1 MIEHIISITGDCLSV
16 LIKAPLYATACAVAM
31 LACLTAAA
39 APRHAAAQE
48 CFVSQDCVAVIQPYL
63 MVRVCD
69 LAAQTRLDLPLE
81 EFPQMFDPARIRI
94 IPDDVRAAYE
104 DLSDR
109 RQFITLKKGT
119 PLFDCRYDLNAIK
132 NNPKAA
138 KLKDIHLPV
147 FNCRG
152 IAYSFV
158 PVRPQGFKKCY
169 WVAVEAVDCPKKYGL
184 P

>member
-1 MIEHIISITGDCLSV
+1 MLNHCV
-16 LIKAPLYATACAVAM
+16 FLIHGCVCFLRNPFRTVGMCTAGV
-31 LACLTAAA
+31 LACLAAA
-39 APRHAAAQE
+39 APQPAAAQE
-48 CFVSQDCVAVIQPYL
+48 CFVAQDCVGVIQPYL

-104 DLSDR
+104 DMSDR
-109 RQFITLKKGT
+109 RQFVTLDKGT
-119 PLFDCRYDLNAIK
+119 PLFDCQYDLKAIK
-132 NNPKAA
+132 NDPRAA
-138 KLKDIHLPV
+138 ELKGIHLPV
-147 FNCRG
+147 YSCRG
-152 IAYSFV
+152 ISHSFV

-169 WVAVEAVDCPKKYGL
+169 WVAVEAVDCSKKFRL